1 MDKRQKRKML
11 YELEHLIQTKG
22 DKNRIAELRDQLG
35 MEVEEKEETYTF
47 TEEQF
52 FRMKALGLTEA
63 EMAFI
68 TSTNARKVR
77 YFREKYTKEQLEEG
91 IKKYGTYSAVRHSAR
106 ARCAYL
112 GQS

>member
-11 YELEHLIQTKG
+11 YELEHLTQTKG
-22 DKNRIAELRDQLG
+22 DKNHIAELREQLG
-35 MEVEEKEETYTF
+35 MEAEEKEETYNF

-52 FRMKALGLTEA
+52 FRMKALCLTEA

-77 YFREKYTKEQLEEG
+77 HFRDKYTKEELEKG
-91 IKKYGTYSAVRHSAR
+91 IEKYENYSAVRHSKR
-106 ARCAYL
+106 IR
-112 GQS
+112 QSHSK